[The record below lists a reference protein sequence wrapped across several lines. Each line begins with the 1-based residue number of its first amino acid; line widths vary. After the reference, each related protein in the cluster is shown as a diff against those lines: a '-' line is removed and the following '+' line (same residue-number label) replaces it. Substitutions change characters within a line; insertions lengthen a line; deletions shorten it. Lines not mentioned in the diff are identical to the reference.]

1 MEDWDKFRAVL
12 VERTEP
18 AKRRRQRLAR
28 ATKILVVFATVFLV
42 IVLVVLVHERMPA
55 LVG

>member
-18 AKRRRQRLAR
+18 AKRRHELMTK
-28 ATKILVVFATVFLV
+28 ATMILVVFATLLLV
-42 IVLVVLVHERMPA
+42 IVFVLLIHQRMPA
-55 LVG
+55 LV